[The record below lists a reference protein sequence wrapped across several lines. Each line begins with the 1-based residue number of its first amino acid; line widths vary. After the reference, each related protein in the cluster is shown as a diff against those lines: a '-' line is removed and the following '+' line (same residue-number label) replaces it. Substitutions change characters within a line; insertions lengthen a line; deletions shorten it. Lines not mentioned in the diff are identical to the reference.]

1 VLKMRN
7 FWIVPGSEDNWKLAL
22 ISKGTWGIEETKY
35 KKVFWLAIAPNDMIL
50 FYVTRQ
56 VKGVIGYGTIR
67 SKFYQD
73 VPVWDEE
80 KREGHVKWPLR
91 FEFDIDFLLPEN
103 RWQDEKIP
111 VRGGGDFRQPLI
123 LKEWEEIQPII
134 KALNPNV
141 STELLRDISLPTP
154 FRETK
159 EISPTH
165 NEIKKLLMEIGKF
178 QGYIADTEF
187 CMEKERLDAVWR
199 RLPESVPT
207 YVFEVQVGG
216 DLYHAL
222 GKLKHA
228 HDIWNSRIFLV
239 ASAEDL
245 SAVNK
250 LLSGTFHEI
259 KSILRFIEIE
269 KILSLHQS
277 KQNIYHLETDLGL
290 IP

>member
-1 VLKMRN
+1 MRN
-7 FWIVPGSEDNWKLAL
+7 FWIVPGSKENWKLAL
-22 ISKGTWGIEETKY
+22 ISKGTWGLEETKQ
-35 KKVFWLAIAPNDMIL
+35 KKVYWLAIAPNDIIL

-56 VKGVIGYGTIR
+56 VKGVIGYGIVR

-80 KREGHVKWPLR
+80 KREGCFKWPLR
-91 FEFDIDFLLPEN
+91 FEFDIEFLLPEN
-103 RWQDEKIP
+103 RWEDEKVP
-111 VRGGGDFRQPLI
+111 VRGGGEFRQPLI
-123 LKEWEEIQPII
+123 FKEWEEVQPII
-134 KALNPNV
+134 EALNPNV
-141 STELLRDISLPTP
+141 STELLRDISLPTLP
-154 FRETK
+154 KEK
-159 EISPTH
+159 EEISPTH
-165 NEIKKLLMEIGKF
+165 DDIKNLLLEIGKL
-178 QGYIADTEF
+178 QNYIADKEF
-187 CMEKERLDAVWR
+187 RMETERLDVVWR

-239 ASAEDL
+239 ASIEDL
-245 SAVNK
+245 NTVNQ

-269 KILSLHQS
+269 KIQDLHRS
-277 KQNIYHLETDLGL
+277 KRNIYQIERDLGL

>member
-1 VLKMRN
+1 MRN
-7 FWIVPGSEDNWKLAL
+7 FWIVIGSEENWKLAL
-22 ISKGTWGIEETKY
+22 ISKGTWGLEETKL
-35 KKVFWLAIAPNDMIL
+35 KKVYWLAIAPNDIIL
-50 FYVTRQ
+50 FYVTRP
-56 VKGVIGYGTIR
+56 VRGVVGYGTVR

-73 VPVWDEE
+73 IPVWDEE
-80 KREGHVKWPLR
+80 KREGQVKWPLR

-103 RWQDEKIP
+103 RWEDEKIP
-111 VRGGGDFRQPLI
+111 VRGGGEFRQPLI
-123 LKEWEEIQPII
+123 FKELEEIQPII
-134 KALNPNV
+134 RALNPKV

-154 FRETK
+154 SRET
-159 EISPTH
+159 EVVSPTH
-165 NEIKKLLMEIGKF
+165 NDIKNLLLEIGKL

-187 CMEKERLDAVWR
+187 HMETERLDAVWR

-239 ASAEDL
+239 ASSEDL
-245 SAVNK
+245 GAVNK

-259 KSILRFIEIE
+259 KPILRFIEIE
-269 KILSLHQS
+269 KIQNLHQF
-277 KQNIYHLETDLGL
+277 KQNIYQLEKDLGL

>member
-1 VLKMRN
+1 MRN
-7 FWIVPGSEDNWKLAL
+7 FWIVIGSEENWKLAL
-22 ISKGTWGIEETKY
+22 ISKCTWGLEETKL
-35 KKVFWLAIAPNDMIL
+35 KKVYWLAISPNDIIL
-50 FYVTRQ
+50 FYVTRP
-56 VKGVIGYGTIR
+56 VRGIVGYGNVR

-73 VPVWDEE
+73 IPVWDEE
-80 KREGHVKWPLR
+80 KKEGKVKWPLR

-103 RWQDEKIP
+103 RWEDEKIP
-111 VRGGGDFRQPLI
+111 VRGGGEFRQPLI
-123 LKEWEEIQPII
+123 YKELEEIQPII
-134 KALNPNV
+134 RELNPKV
-141 STELLRDISLPTP
+141 SEELLRQIFMPVKTQ
-154 FRETK
+154 ET
-159 EISPTH
+159 EVVSPTH
-165 NEIKKLLMEIGKF
+165 DFIKNLLMEIGKL

-187 CMEKERLDAVWR
+187 NMETERLDAVWR

-207 YVFEVQVGG
+207 YVFEVQLGG

-245 SAVNK
+245 GAVNK

-259 KSILRFIEIE
+259 KPILRFIEIE
-269 KILSLHQS
+269 KIQNLHQS
-277 KQNIYHLETDLGL
+277 KQNIYHIEKDLGL

>member
-1 VLKMRN
+1 MRS
-7 FWIVPGSEDNWKLAL
+7 FWIVPGSERNWKQALTSKGIWGLEQRMLDKVYWLAL
-22 ISKGTWGIEETKY
+22 
-35 KKVFWLAIAPNDMIL
+35 APNDLIL
-50 FYVTRQ
+50 FYVTGK
-56 VKGVIGYGTIR
+56 VKGIVGYGIVR

-73 VPVWDEE
+73 VPLWDAEI
-80 KREGHVKWPLR
+80 REDRVKWPLR
-91 FEFDIDFLLPEN
+91 FEFDVGFLLPEN
-103 RWQDEKIP
+103 RWTDEKIP
-111 VRGGGDFRQPLI
+111 IAGGGHFRQPLI
-123 LKEWEEIQPII
+123 LQEWDSIDPIVR
-134 KALNPNV
+134 ALNPT
-141 STELLRDISLPTP
+141 SSIEELLH
-154 FRETK
+154 ETSVLVPSAK
-159 EISPTH
+159 AEEVSPTH
-165 NEIKKLLMEIGKF
+165 DNVKNLLLEIGKL
-178 QGYIADTEF
+178 QGYVANPEF
-187 CMEKERLDAVWR
+187 PMETERLDVVWR

-245 SAVNK
+245 GAVNK

-269 KILSLHQS
+269 KIHNLHQS
-277 KQNIYHLETDLGL
+277 KQNIYQLEKDLGL

>member
-1 VLKMRN
+1 MRN
-7 FWIVPGSEDNWKLAL
+7 FWIVPGSKENWKLAL
-22 ISKGTWGIEETKY
+22 ISKGTWGLEETKQ
-35 KKVFWLAIAPNDMIL
+35 KKVYWLAIAPNDIIL

-56 VKGVIGYGTIR
+56 VKGVIGYGIVR

-80 KREGHVKWPLR
+80 KREGCFKWPLR
-91 FEFDIDFLLPEN
+91 FEFDIEFLLPEN
-103 RWQDEKIP
+103 RWEDEKVP
-111 VRGGGDFRQPLI
+111 VRGGGEFRQPLI
-123 LKEWEEIQPII
+123 FKEWEEVQPII
-134 KALNPNV
+134 EALNPNV
-141 STELLRDISLPTP
+141 STELLRDISLPTLP
-154 FRETK
+154 KEK
-159 EISPTH
+159 EEISPTH
-165 NEIKKLLMEIGKF
+165 DDIKNLLLEIGKL
-178 QGYIADTEF
+178 QNYIADKEF
-187 CMEKERLDAVWR
+187 RMETERLDVVWR

-239 ASAEDL
+239 ASIEDL
-245 SAVNK
+245 STVNQ

-269 KILSLHQS
+269 KIQDLHRS
-277 KQNIYHLETDLGL
+277 KRNIYQIERDLGL